1 MDLQSAINN
10 INQAVRAYKGT
21 ADEHDVLKQSIQTIL
36 DALNK
41 LQAYEAMQQ
50 QTIVQQNTENE

>member
-1 MDLQSAINN
+1 MDLQNAINN

-21 ADEHDVLKQSIQTIL
+21 ADEHDMLKQSIQTIL

-41 LQAYEAMQQ
+41 LQAFEAMQK
-50 QTIVQQNTENE
+50 QNPESNE